1 MQAHTSAE
9 GELHSVLDLVGSEV
23 DRVKSLL
30 ETNQI
35 ADLEQALLAM
45 QQALERLHGWGGGLD
60 GLARFIKSLPDDRR
74 SIATDKLDHIR
85 RTQDTNSELVR
96 LAMQRNAALQSYAA
110 QTRADATYS
119 NAGGV
124 PLSTGGDL
132 IGKF

>member
-1 MQAHTSAE
+1 MQVPTSAE
-9 GELHSVLDLVGSEV
+9 GELQSVLDLVGSEV
-23 DRVKSLL
+23 DRVKRLL

-60 GLARFIKSLPDDRR
+60 GLARFIKSLPEDRR
-74 SIATDKLDHIR
+74 TSATAKLEHIR
-85 RTQDTNSELVR
+85 LTQDINSELVR

-124 PLSTGGDL
+124 PFSTGGDL

>member
-1 MQAHTSAE
+1 MQVSTSAE
-9 GELHSVLDLVGSEV
+9 GELQSVLDLVGSEV
-23 DRVKSLL
+23 DRVKRLL

-35 ADLEQALLAM
+35 SDLEQALLAM
-45 QQALERLHGWGGGLD
+45 QQALERLHAWGGGLD
-60 GLARFIKSLPDDRR
+60 GLARFIKSLPEDRR
-74 SIATDKLDHIR
+74 TSATAKLEHIR
-85 RTQDTNSELVR
+85 LTQDINSELVR